1 MNFDDHDWIIA
12 MQISKA
18 KLYVVCVDAEL
29 RSLSKEVDDSE
40 NAMQNVNYPGIK
52 SVWAA

>member
-1 MNFDDHDWIIA
+1 

-29 RSLSKEVDDSE
+29 RSLLSKEVDDSE
-40 NAMQNVNYPGIK
+40 NAMQNVN
-52 SVWAA
+52 